1 MYYKS
6 SHITVLS
13 AYYKLS
19 IKFNQMSKNEET
31 VPDTNG
37 LKLCAGIK
45 EAHRAGRIGS
55 LVGVEGGHSLA
66 SSLAVLRMYY
76 SLGARYLTLTHTCH
90 TPWLVINI
98 MCTGIK
104 EAHRKLHLT

>member
-6 SHITVLS
+6 CHIRFLT

-19 IKFNQMSKNEET
+19 IKFNIMSNFTIHSFVQEVDET
-31 VPDTNG
+31 VTDTTDF
-37 LKLCAGIK
+37 KLCAGIK

-90 TPWLVINI
+90 TPW
-98 MCTGIK
+98 
-104 EAHRKLHLT
+104 

>member
-1 MYYKS
+1 MINFTIHS
-6 SHITVLS
+6 LGQEV
-13 AYYKLS
+13 
-19 IKFNQMSKNEET
+19 NET
-31 VPDTNG
+31 VPDTTD

-98 MCTGIK
+98 MYTGIK
-104 EAHRKLHLT
+104 EAHKKPYLT